1 MENTENVIYSE
12 VYSLIKLLGYDYESL
27 LPDKVKETIEIKRD
41 KNYNPQYSMDIPLE
55 KQNIHSDS
63 MAILANIQY
72 NYWCRTPEEKQ
83 EFLKELKQN
92 DIDRENK
99 IREMYNPDN
108 IFKKKNENKIESN
121 QEEVAL
127 VEVKEKTFINKIIE
141 FFNKLFGKIKKK

>member
-12 VYSLIKLLGYDYESL
+12 VYSLIKLLGYDFESL
-27 LPDKVKETIEIKRD
+27 LPDKVKETIAMKRD

-72 NYWCRTPEEKQ
+72 NYWCRTPEEKEQ
-83 EFLKELKQN
+83 FLKELKQI

-108 IFKKKNENKIESN
+108 IFKKQNSNIEKS
-121 QEEVAL
+121 EETAL
-127 VEVKEKTFINKIIE
+127 VQIEEENWKNKIIK
-141 FFNKLFGKIKKK
+141 FFNKLLQKIKLK

>member
-27 LPDKVKETIEIKRD
+27 LPDKVKETIAMKRD

-72 NYWCRTPEEKQ
+72 NYWCRTPEEKEQ
-83 EFLKELKQN
+83 FLKELKQN

-108 IFKKKNENKIESN
+108 IFKKQNLNIEKS
-121 QEEVAL
+121 EETAL
-127 VEVKEKTFINKIIE
+127 VQIEEENWKNKIIK
-141 FFNKLFGKIKKK
+141 FFNKLLQKIKLK